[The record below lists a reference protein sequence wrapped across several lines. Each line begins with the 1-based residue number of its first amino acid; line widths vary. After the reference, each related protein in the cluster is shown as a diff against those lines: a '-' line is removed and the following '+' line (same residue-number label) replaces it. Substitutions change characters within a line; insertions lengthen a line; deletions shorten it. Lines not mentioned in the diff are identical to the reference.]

1 MFYGTV
7 GSVEVFRVSKSFTDV
22 LLQQIIS
29 LMAIKALG
37 GSTCENYF
45 ALYSSTLSSVIFFS

>member
-1 MFYGTV
+1 MFYGTI

-37 GSTCENYF
+37 STCENYF